1 MIRDTSTSWGFP
13 FFRLCDTQ
21 NWTLGSRTKDMVDNG
36 TDRPECFGQLDTVFP
51 MGEDGFRTSPPEC
64 MKCAHAKSCLQA
76 ALRSPEGLKLQEEKV
91 DQSYEYGLIGKL
103 ERWSKKKLIRQEIE
117 TLTSKKK

>member
-1 MIRDTSTSWGFP
+1 
-13 FFRLCDTQ
+13 
-21 NWTLGSRTKDMVDNG
+21 MVDNG

-51 MGEDGFRTSPPEC
+51 MGGDGFRTSPPEC

-91 DQSYEYGLIGKL
+91 DQSYEHGLIGGL

-117 TLTSKKK
+117 TLTSKKTPKS